1 MKKLSD
7 FDLHFV
13 MFCDDIITY
22 IQIILIICN
31 VEAGSYELFMSI
43 ILEIV
48 FKKMNFRK
56 ITAQL
61 LVTISNKYK

>member
-48 FKKMNFRK
+48 NKKMNFRK
-56 ITAQL
+56 SL
-61 LVTISNKYK
+61 RSSW